1 MADELL
7 KIAFKHFNS
16 NCTNYFDFVIGPE
29 DFVHR
34 EPRLIDL
41 DRKQFSDFK
50 TFLSLNFCAVS
61 LQRNYP
67 QKTYTLTITQF
78 KPKFNLETVE
88 GFINSSRFHGVK
100 YENYFHSLRTVQ
112 CGRKVKEIATEA
124 DAEKVAAHFK
134 TIADKFIERCTTI
147 LNNLKLLKIEEIVAK
162 KLELE
167 NEIETAREKLSDYNE
182 KTEKYLTKMLSALE
196 D

>member
-1 MADELL
+1 MADKLL
-7 KIAFKHFNS
+7 EIAFKSFNS
-16 NCTNYFDFVIGPE
+16 NSTNYFDLVIGPE

-41 DRKQFSDFK
+41 DRKQFSDFN

-67 QKTYTLTITQF
+67 QKTYTVTITQF

-88 GFINSSRFHGVK
+88 DFINISRIHGVK
-100 YENYFHSLRTVQ
+100 YENYFHSLKTVQ
-112 CGRKVKEIATEA
+112 GGRKVKKIATKE
-124 DAEKVAAHFK
+124 DAEKVAMYFK
-134 TIADKFIERCTTI
+134 MIADKFIERCTTI

-167 NEIETAREKLSDYNE
+167 DEIATARVKLSDYNE

>member
-16 NCTNYFDFVIGPE
+16 NSTNYFDLVIGPE
-29 DFVHR
+29 NFVHR

-41 DRKQFSDFK
+41 DRTQFSDFK

-61 LQRNYP
+61 LQRDPLSGINIV
-67 QKTYTLTITQF
+67 TITQY
-78 KPKFNLETVE
+78 KPKFNLDTVE
-88 GFINSSRFHGVK
+88 GFINSSRFHGVR

-112 CGRKVKEIATEA
+112 CGKKVKQIITEN

-134 TIADKFIERCTTI
+134 MIADKFIERCTTI
-147 LNNLKLLKIEEIVAK
+147 LDNLKLLKIEEIVAK
-162 KLELE
+162 KLEME
-167 NEIETAREKLSDYNE
+167 EEINAARQKLSDYNE

>member
-7 KIAFKHFNS
+7 KIAFKSFNS
-16 NCTNYFDFVIGPE
+16 NSTNYFDFVIGPE
-29 DFVHR
+29 NFVHR

-50 TFLSLNFCAVS
+50 TFLALNFCAVS
-61 LQRNYP
+61 LQRNI
-67 QKTYTLTITQF
+67 QRGTYTLTITQF
-78 KPKFNLETVE
+78 KPKFNLDTVE
-88 GFINSSRFHGVK
+88 GFINGSRFHGVK

-112 CGRKVKEIATEA
+112 CGRKVKEIATKD

-134 TIADKFIERCTTI
+134 KIADKFIERCTTI
-147 LNNLKLLKIEEIVAK
+147 LDNLKALKIEEIVAK
-162 KLELE
+162 KLEME
-167 NEIETAREKLSDYNE
+167 SEIEAAKKKLYDYDD
-182 KTEKYLTKMLSALE
+182 KTKKYLTKMLSALE

>member
-16 NCTNYFDFVIGPE
+16 NSTNYFDLVIGPE
-29 DFVHR
+29 NFVHR

-41 DRKQFSDFK
+41 DRTQFSDFK
-50 TFLSLNFCAVS
+50 TFLTLNFCAVS
-61 LQRNYP
+61 LQRNI
-67 QKTYTLTITQF
+67 QRGTYILTITQY
-78 KPKFNLETVE
+78 KPKFNLDTVE

-112 CGRKVKEIATEA
+112 CGKKVKEIVTEN

-134 TIADKFIERCTTI
+134 MIADKFIERCTTI
-147 LNNLKLLKIEEIVAK
+147 LDNLKMLKIEEIVAK

-167 NEIETAREKLSDYNE
+167 EEIETARQKLSDYNE